1 MRNERILLIDDSLEL
16 LENLE
21 KILIEEGF
29 EVDTASD
36 GAIGIKKIED
46 KYYDLILTDLK
57 MPNADG
63 IEVLKFVNQN
73 SPESICIILTGFGT
87 IKNAVDAIKM
97 GAFDYLTKPI
107 KSEEILHTIKKA
119 LEFRHL
125 KRENIQ
131 LRSQLKKKYQFKN
144 IIGDS
149 PSIQKIF
156 EIIEKVAD
164 TDSTILI
171 QGESGTGKELIARAL
186 HYNSYRREGPFV
198 PVNCAAIPSGLLES
212 ELFGHEKGAFTNAT
226 RTRIGR
232 FELANGGTLF
242 LDEIGDMDVLMQS
255 KLLRVIQ
262 EREFERI
269 GGMKPIKID
278 IRVIAATHQDLEELV
293 KQGKFRE
300 DLFYRLNVISIK
312 MPSLRDRKSDIPLL
326 VNHFIHQFKKS
337 KRKEVNGITN
347 EALTKLMEYD
357 WPGNVR
363 ELENTIERMVILTNN
378 KILSVEDLPE
388 KILSPVAKEFIG
400 GIELSERGISL
411 EEAVNEFEKRLILQA
426 LNQTGW
432 VKNKAAQLLNVNRT
446 TLIEKMK
453 RQKITPP

>member
-1 MRNERILLIDDSLEL
+1 MRNEKILLIDDSLEL

-21 KILIEEGF
+21 KILRAEGF

-36 GAIGIKKIED
+36 GNSGIKKIED

-57 MPNADG
+57 MPGADG
-63 IEVLKFVNQN
+63 IEVLKFVMQN

-87 IKNAVDAIKM
+87 IKNAVDAIKL

-107 KSEEILHTIKKA
+107 KVEEILLTIEKA
-119 LEFRHL
+119 LEFRNL

-131 LRSQLKKKYQFKN
+131 LRNQLRKKYQFKN

-149 PSIQKIF
+149 PQMQRIF
-156 EIIEKVAD
+156 EIIERVAD

-171 QGESGTGKELIARAL
+171 QGESGTGKELIAKAL
-186 HYNSYRREGPFV
+186 HYNSYRSQGPFV
-198 PVNCAAIPSGLLES
+198 PVNCAAIPGGLLES
-212 ELFGHEKGAFTNAT
+212 ELFGHEKGAFTNAI

-242 LDEIGDMDVLMQS
+242 LDEIGDMDIQMQS
-255 KLLRVIQ
+255 KLLRVLQ

-278 IRVIAATHQDLEELV
+278 IRLIAATHQDLEELV
-293 KQGKFRE
+293 KQKKFRE
-300 DLFYRLNVISIK
+300 DLFYRLNVIPIK
-312 MPSLRDRKSDIPLL
+312 VPSLRERKSDIPLL
-326 VNHFIHQFKKS
+326 VNHFIHQFKRS
-337 KRKEVNGITN
+337 KKKDVNGITE
-347 EALTKLMEYD
+347 EALSKLMEYD

-378 KILSVEDLPE
+378 KILSIEDLPE
-388 KILSPVAKEFIG
+388 KVISRIPKEFFG
-400 GIELSERGISL
+400 EIEVLEKGISL
-411 EEAVNEFEKRLILQA
+411 EDAVNEFEKRLIIQA
-426 LNQTGW
+426 LNKTGW
-432 VKNKAAQLLNVNRT
+432 IKNKAAQLLNVNRT

-453 RQKITPP
+453 RQRIIQQ

>member
-1 MRNERILLIDDSLEL
+1 MRNEKILLIDDSLEL

-21 KILIEEGF
+21 KILRAEGF

-36 GAIGIKKIED
+36 GNSGIKKIED

-57 MPNADG
+57 MPGANG
-63 IEVLKFVNQN
+63 IEVLKFVMQN

-87 IKNAVDAIKM
+87 IKNAVDAIKL
-97 GAFDYLTKPI
+97 GAFDYMTKPI
-107 KSEEILHTIKKA
+107 KVEEILLTIEKA
-119 LEFRHL
+119 LEFRNL

-131 LRSQLKKKYQFKN
+131 LRNQLRKKYQFKN

-149 PSIQKIF
+149 PQMQRIF
-156 EIIEKVAD
+156 EIIERVAD

-171 QGESGTGKELIARAL
+171 QGESGTGKELIAKAL
-186 HYNSYRREGPFV
+186 HYNSYRSQGPFV
-198 PVNCAAIPSGLLES
+198 PVNCAAIPGGLLES
-212 ELFGHEKGAFTNAT
+212 ELFGHEKGAFTNAI

-242 LDEIGDMDVLMQS
+242 LDEIGDMDIQMQS
-255 KLLRVIQ
+255 KLLRVLQ

-278 IRVIAATHQDLEELV
+278 IRLIAATHQDLEELV
-293 KQGKFRE
+293 KQKKFRE
-300 DLFYRLNVISIK
+300 DLFYRLNVIPIK
-312 MPSLRDRKSDIPLL
+312 VPSLRERKSDIPIL
-326 VNHFIHQFKKS
+326 VNHFIHQFKRS
-337 KRKEVNGITN
+337 KKKDVNGITE
-347 EALTKLMEYD
+347 EALSKLMEYD

-378 KILSVEDLPE
+378 KILSIEDLPE
-388 KILSPVAKEFIG
+388 KVISQIPKEFFEE
-400 GIELSERGISL
+400 IEVLEKGISL
-411 EEAVNEFEKRLILQA
+411 EDAVNEFEKRLIIQA
-426 LNQTGW
+426 LNKTGW
-432 VKNKAAQLLNVNRT
+432 IKNKAAQLLNVNRT

-453 RQKITPP
+453 RQRIFQQ

>member
-1 MRNERILLIDDSLEL
+1 MRNEKILLIDDSLEL

-21 KILIEEGF
+21 KILRAEGF

-36 GAIGIKKIED
+36 GNSGIKKIED

-57 MPNADG
+57 MPGADG
-63 IEVLKFVNQN
+63 IEVLKFVMQN

-87 IKNAVDAIKM
+87 IKNAVDSIKL

-107 KSEEILHTIKKA
+107 KVEEILLTIEKA
-119 LEFRHL
+119 LEFRNL

-131 LRSQLKKKYQFKN
+131 LRNQLRKKYQFKN

-149 PSIQKIF
+149 PQMQRIF
-156 EIIEKVAD
+156 EIIERVAD

-171 QGESGTGKELIARAL
+171 QGESGTGKELIAKAL
-186 HYNSYRREGPFV
+186 HYNSYRSQGPFV
-198 PVNCAAIPSGLLES
+198 PVNCAAIPGGLLES
-212 ELFGHEKGAFTNAT
+212 ELFGHEKGAFTNAI

-242 LDEIGDMDVLMQS
+242 LDEIGDMDIQMQS
-255 KLLRVIQ
+255 KLLRVLQ

-278 IRVIAATHQDLEELV
+278 IRLIAATHQDLEELV
-293 KQGKFRE
+293 KQKKFRE
-300 DLFYRLNVISIK
+300 DLFYRLNVIPIK
-312 MPSLRDRKSDIPLL
+312 VPSLRERKSDIPLL
-326 VNHFIHQFKKS
+326 VNHFIHQFKRS
-337 KRKEVNGITN
+337 KKKDVNGITE
-347 EALTKLMEYD
+347 EALSKLMEYD

-378 KILSVEDLPE
+378 KILSIEDLPE
-388 KILSPVAKEFIG
+388 KVISKIPKEFFG
-400 GIELSERGISL
+400 EIEVLEKGISL
-411 EEAVNEFEKRLILQA
+411 EDAVNEFEKRLIIQA
-426 LNQTGW
+426 LNKTGW
-432 VKNKAAQLLNVNRT
+432 IKNKAAQLLNVNRT

-453 RQKITPP
+453 RQRIIQQ